1 MMTNNEGR
9 ARVSHDMSELT
20 SEEISREYTAI
31 IDNLNDL
38 REQMKPLMARK
49 KELEQMV
56 RDDMEERGE
65 TSREVGA
72 FVFESEEKDV
82 IDFGEVKKWW
92 KENTSEEDQAE
103 YRASRSVFRRKKK
116 RARREA

>member
-1 MMTNNEGR
+1 M
-9 ARVSHDMSELT
+9 DELT
-20 SEEISREYTAI
+20 PEQISREYTAI
-31 IDNLNDL
+31 IDNLDEL
-38 REQMKPLMARK
+38 RDQMRPLMARK

-65 TSREVGA
+65 SSREVGA
-72 FVFESEEKDV
+72 YVFESEEKDV

-103 YRASRSVFRRKKK
+103 YRVSKNVFRRKKK
-116 RARREA
+116 RARNDA